1 MNAHTNVDLHV
12 HTVESDGTDTLKERV
27 QQAQRRDLEAIAIT
41 DHDRISDQLEAGSQ
55 QYGDLEVV
63 TGVEIRA
70 DLLDTKIEL
79 LGYFVDPSDQ
89 TLNSVLERAR
99 TYRRDRNRKLVH
111 QLNNTTGLNLD
122 YEELTTE
129 VRGEI
134 GRPHLANILLK
145 EGYVDTINEAFIN
158 YLAEEG
164 RCFVPMERIQYD
176 KVINAIQSAGGVASL
191 AHPGRIR
198 SERVPELIES
208 TVSGRLDAIEMW
220 YPYDGDPDFGVEEV
234 NQFAEERD
242 LLRTGGSDC
251 HGRDSGKFRI
261 GTTGT
266 TLGAL
271 ESMRPE
277 CSEVGQ

>member
-134 GRPHLANILLK
+134 GRPHL
-145 EGYVDTINEAFIN
+145 V
-158 YLAEEG
+158 
-164 RCFVPMERIQYD
+164 
-176 KVINAIQSAGGVASL
+176 
-191 AHPGRIR
+191 
-198 SERVPELIES
+198 
-208 TVSGRLDAIEMW
+208 
-220 YPYDGDPDFGVEEV
+220 
-234 NQFAEERD
+234 
-242 LLRTGGSDC
+242 
-251 HGRDSGKFRI
+251 
-261 GTTGT
+261 
-266 TLGAL
+266 
-271 ESMRPE
+271 
-277 CSEVGQ
+277 